1 MTIYI
6 YSYTCISQNTT
17 INSMNPNWW
26 LNVLS
31 LQLSFGFGNH
41 LQKKRDNGRK
51 DEGCC
56 CRWHDPPTPL
66 PRSHIAMEH
75 PSFVDV
81 IMSYWTRG
89 NSFAVFVCFRVLY
102 KKCDHWTVANSC
114 KVHKLVVLNF
124 STHLRIVIQIGNHLI
139 WTRGK
144 DDKHLKPQSKYS
156 ISGLSS
162 WCLRACFFFQADLT
176 VPNWAEKLKTPI
188 TTRRATVAPRE
199 NHSASKFTKTC

>member
-1 MTIYI
+1 M
-6 YSYTCISQNTT
+6 
-17 INSMNPNWW
+17 
-26 LNVLS
+26 LS
-31 LQLSFGFGNH
+31 LQLSFGSGNH
-41 LQKKRDNGRK
+41 LQKKRDDGRK
-51 DEGCC
+51 DEGCS
-56 CRWHDPPTPL
+56 CRWHDPRNTL

-81 IMSYWTRG
+81 IMSYWKRG

-102 KKCDHWTVANSC
+102 
-114 KVHKLVVLNF
+114 KLVVLNF
-124 STHLRIVIQIGNHLI
+124 STHLRIVIQIGNHPI

-162 WCLRACFFFQADLT
+162 WCHRACCFFQADLT

-188 TTRRATVAPRE
+188 TTRRATVAPRK
-199 NHSASKFTKTC
+199 NHSASKFAKTC

>member
-1 MTIYI
+1 MCFHCSWVLGLETIYKKKGGREEG
-6 YSYTCISQNTT
+6 
-17 INSMNPNWW
+17 WG
-26 LNVLS
+26 
-31 LQLSFGFGNH
+31 LQLQLAWSTN
-41 LQKKRDNGRK
+41 
-51 DEGCC
+51 
-56 CRWHDPPTPL
+56 TL

-81 IMSYWTRG
+81 IMSYWKRG

-114 KVHKLVVLNF
+114 KLHKLVVLNF
-124 STHLRIVIQIGNHLI
+124 STHLRIVIQIGNHPI

-144 DDKHLKPQSKYS
+144 DDRHLKPQSKYS

-162 WCLRACFFFQADLT
+162 WCHRACCFFQGDLT

-188 TTRRATVAPRE
+188 TTRRATVAPRK
-199 NHSASKFTKTC
+199 NHSASKFAKTC